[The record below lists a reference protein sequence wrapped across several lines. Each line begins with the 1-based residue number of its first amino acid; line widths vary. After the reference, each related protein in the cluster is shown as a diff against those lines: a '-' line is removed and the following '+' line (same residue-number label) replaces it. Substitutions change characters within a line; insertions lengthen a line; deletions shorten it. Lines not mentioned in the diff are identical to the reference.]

1 MTGGHRVPYSQ
12 GVTVAYTN
20 LISRTDADALI
31 PEPVA
36 SEIIKGLPQASAA
49 LSSFRRVT
57 MSSKTAKLPVISV
70 LPNAYWVTGDT
81 GLKQTDE
88 ANWTNETLT
97 AEELAVIVPVPEAV
111 LDDANF
117 DIWAEVRPLLVEAFG
132 AKIDA
137 ATLFGVDAP
146 TSFGDGITERA
157 VSAGNTVT
165 EGSGVDFADDVSDTI
180 ALVENDGYDV
190 NVAYARRKVRGRL
203 RGLRAATTN
212 EPIYQSLLAGSPDQ
226 IYGNDLLYVRNGS
239 WVNNYEMIVGD
250 RNAAILGVR
259 QDITFKLFTEGVI
272 SDDSGNVVLNLMQQ
286 DAVALRAV
294 MRVGF
299 AVASPVTRENPD
311 GDFPFAVLINSGS

>member
-1 MTGGHRVPYSQ
+1 M
-12 GVTVAYTN
+12 AYNN

-36 SEIIKGLPQASAA
+36 NDIIQGLPAASAA
-49 LSSFRRVT
+49 LTSFRRVR
-57 MSSKTAKLPVISV
+57 MSSKTNKLPVLSV
-70 LPNAYWVTGDT
+70 LPSAYWVDGDT
-81 GLKQTDE
+81 GLKQTNE
-88 ANWTNETLT
+88 ANWSNETLT

-111 LDDANF
+111 LDDSNF
-117 DIWAEVRPLLVEAFG
+117 DIWAEVRPRLIEAFG

-157 VSAGNTVT
+157 VAAGNSHT
-165 EGSGVDFADDVSDTI
+165 EGSGVDFADDISETI

-190 NVAYARRKVRGRL
+190 NVAYARRKVRARL

-212 EPIYQSLLAGSPDQ
+212 EPIYQSFLSGSPDSV
-226 IYGNDLLYVRNGS
+226 YGNDLLYVRNGS
-239 WVNNYEMIVGD
+239 WVNNYELIVGD
-250 RNAAILGVR
+250 RNAAILGIR

-272 SDDSGNVVLNLMQQ
+272 SDESGNVVLNLMQQ

-299 AVASPVTRENPD
+299 AVATPASRENSS